1 MDKVLWVTSGSR
13 GMAVRADVVDVTAR
27 VQDHTIEVSG
37 GR

>member
-13 GMAVRADVVDVTAR
+13 GMAVQADVTAR